1 MTFFHK
7 VFFLIIAGILF
18 FNGFFL
24 NSAVG
29 AENNLVFL
37 VEIDGEIKTGTFQY
51 LKRVVSLAEKE
62 QAGYLIIEMDTPGG
76 LLQSTK
82 DIADLLLA
90 APFQTIVFVHKESGW
105 AYSAGTF
112 ILLAADYAVVHPEAS
127 IGAAEPR
134 QMAGEIMETD
144 PKLVEGMA
152 SWIKSLAER
161 NQRNPEIAEKFV
173 RENLTLTGR
182 EAKDAGFIDDTAR
195 NLDELFLKLGIA
207 EPEIR
212 RIEPTLIEGFFD
224 LLSHPYLISLFL
236 TLGGLG
242 LIFAFRSG
250 EFELSGILGLIFLLI
265 GLWGMGTIQ
274 FSVFGVILILLGLFL
289 LIVEIFQP
297 GFGVFGG
304 LGIVSL
310 ALGIFVFEAEPFL
323 SPRIFEA
330 MTMVVLGAVAA
341 VGILFIIISRGA
353 VTALKAKP
361 KTGSES
367 LIGLEAEVVKELNPF
382 GQVILKQEIWQAESD
397 DGKTI
402 PKGTRVKIVKTEGNT
417 LFVQKL

>member
-1 MTFFHK
+1 MKKT
-7 VFFLIIAGILF
+7 I
-18 FNGFFL
+18 
-24 NSAVG
+24 SAI
-29 AENNLVFL
+29 FL
-37 VEIDGEIKTGTFQY
+37 VLGLFLSFSAINSQSNNQLIFLAEIDNEIKTGTFQY

-62 QAGYLIIEMDTPGG
+62 QAEYLIIEMDTPGG

-82 DIADLLLA
+82 DIVDLFLTV
-90 APFQTIVFVHKESGW
+90 PSRQFQTVVFVHKEGGW

-112 ILLAADYAVVHPEAS
+112 ILLAADYAIVHPEAS

-134 QMAGEIMETD
+134 QITGEVMETD

-195 NLDELFLKLGIA
+195 NLDELFLKLEIT

-212 RIEPTLIEGFFD
+212 RIQPTPIERFFD
-224 LLSHPYLISLFL
+224 FLSHPSLISLFL

-242 LIFAFRSG
+242 LIFAFRTG
-250 EFELSGILGLIFLLI
+250 EFELTGILGLLFLLI

-274 FSVFGVILILLGLFL
+274 FSVFGIILILLGLFL
-289 LIVEIFQP
+289 LIVEVFQP
-297 GFGVFGG
+297 GFGIFGG

-310 ALGIFVFEAEPFL
+310 VLGIFVFEAEPFL
-323 SPRIFEA
+323 SPRIFES
-330 MTMVVLGAVAA
+330 MTMVVLGAVGAI
-341 VGILFIIISRGA
+341 GILFIIITKGA
-353 VTALKAKP
+353 VKALKAKP
-361 KTGSES
+361 KTGSET
-367 LIGLEAEVVKELNPF
+367 LIGLEAEVVKALNPF
-382 GQVILKQEIWQAESD
+382 GQVALRQEIWRAESI
-397 DGKTI
+397 DGKSI
-402 PKGTRVKIVKTEGNT
+402 AEKSKVRVIKTEGNT
-417 LFVQKL
+417 LFVERM